1 MHTNTQS
8 LSPFLSDVAAYI
20 VVVVATDVVVATVV
34 ATTNVV
40 VATTTLSATDTLAT
54 IDVVDACVVLML
66 L

>member
-1 MHTNTQS
+1 MHTNTNTLSPS
-8 LSPFLSDVAAYI
+8 LSNVAAYI